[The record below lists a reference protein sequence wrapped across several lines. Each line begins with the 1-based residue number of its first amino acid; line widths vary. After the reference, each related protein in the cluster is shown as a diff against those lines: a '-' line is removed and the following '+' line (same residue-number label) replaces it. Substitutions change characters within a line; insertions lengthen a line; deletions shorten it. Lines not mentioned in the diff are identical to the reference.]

1 MEQVWETEQR
11 EAREKAEEQAA
22 KQKNE
27 LEAELKSAQD
37 SLNHQS
43 LEMEKAWAMNDALVM
58 RVCCTLRHE
67 TERFLLRN
75 VALGQ
80 YLTPLIP
87 RLFLVPRKRN
97 CRIHLRCFK
106 EKKNARLV
114 WTTKWQP

>member
-1 MEQVWETEQR
+1 MQQGESEKGRKTSEDQGNGLEQVWETEQR
-11 EAREKAEEQAA
+11 EAREKAKEQAA

-75 VALGQ
+75 VAMEQ
-80 YLTPLIP
+80 CLTPLIP
-87 RLFLVPRKRN
+87 RLFLVQ
-97 CRIHLRCFK
+97 
-106 EKKNARLV
+106 EKGIAG
-114 WTTKWQP
+114 